1 VTGKA
6 SGCEVEL
13 SRNRFTNQEA
23 FVSHANAALT
33 PRARLRLAQLIVES
47 GWTCA
52 AAAKM
57 FMVAPRTARKWADR
71 YRTEGPAGMAD
82 RSSRPHL
89 RPTRTPLAVVRRI
102 VDLRWRH
109 RLGPVQIA
117 GRLGMPAST
126 VHAVLTRCRINR
138 LSYIDRVTGEPLRRY
153 EHAYPGALIHV
164 DVTKFANIPDG
175 GGHKFVSRPQ
185 SKRNAIQTGHRTGKR
200 GDPENN
206 YRPKIG
212 TAFVHTVI
220 DDHSRTAY
228 AEICT
233 DERSVTAVGVLQRA
247 VAWFAERGVTVERV
261 LSDNGPAY
269 RSDAWR
275 ATCAELRIT
284 PKRTRPYRP
293 QTNGKIER
301 FHRTL
306 ADGWAYAR
314 LYESTEQRDI
324 ALPGWLHFYNH
335 HRAHSAIGGQ
345 PPVTRLTNLPGHHN

>member
-1 VTGKA
+1 VKA

-13 SRNRFTNQEA
+13 SRNRFINQEA

-33 PRARLRLAQLIVES
+33 PRARLRLAQLVVNE
-47 GWTCA
+47 GWTYA

-57 FMVAPRTARKWADR
+57 FMVAARTAKKWADR
-71 YRTEGPAGMAD
+71 FRAEGAAGMVD
-82 RSSRPHL
+82 RSSRP
-89 RPTRTPLAVVRRI
+89 RTSPTKTSPQVMRRI
-102 VDLRWRH
+102 VKLRWRK

-117 GRLGMPAST
+117 GQLAVPAST

-138 LSYIDRVTGEPLRRY
+138 LSHIDRVTGEPLRRY
-153 EHAYPGALIHV
+153 EHDYPGSLIHV

-175 GGHKFVSRPQ
+175 GGHKFVSQQQ
-185 SKRNAIQTGHRTGKR
+185 SKLNARQTARRTGERGKR
-200 GDPENN
+200 

-212 TAFVHTVI
+212 IAFVHTVV
-220 DDHSRTAY
+220 DDHSRMAY

-233 DERSVTAVGVLQRA
+233 DEKAATAIGVLQRA
-247 VAWFAERGVTVERV
+247 VTWFAERGVTVERV
-261 LSDNGPAY
+261 LSDNGSAY
-269 RSDAWR
+269 KSYAWR
-275 ATCAELRIT
+275 DACTELHIT

-306 ADGWAYAR
+306 ADGWAYTR
-314 LYESTEQRDI
+314 FYESTQQRNT